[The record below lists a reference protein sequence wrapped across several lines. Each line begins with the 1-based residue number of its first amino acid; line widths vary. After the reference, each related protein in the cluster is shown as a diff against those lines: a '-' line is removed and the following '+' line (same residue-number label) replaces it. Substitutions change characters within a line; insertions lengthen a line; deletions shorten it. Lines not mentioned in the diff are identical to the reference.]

1 MPTPE
6 HIKNDPFF
14 RMFSDMLFEK
24 IVQEG
29 SKKKKRGRKKGS
41 KNKKQ
46 RAPKE
51 FVKQAAG

>member
-46 RAPKE
+46 R
-51 FVKQAAG
+51 VKGERKDLVL